1 MSLNSMQWGMLA
13 KVLYKIFFRKQLQK
27 AVKSTENK
35 FDDRALAEVDKM
47 ITGGKNGKQISS

>member
-13 KVLYKIFFRKQLQK
+13 KVLYKIFFREQLQK

-35 FDDRALAEVDKM
+35 FDDKALAEVDKM
-47 ITGGKNGKQISS
+47 ITGGKNGKQIRS